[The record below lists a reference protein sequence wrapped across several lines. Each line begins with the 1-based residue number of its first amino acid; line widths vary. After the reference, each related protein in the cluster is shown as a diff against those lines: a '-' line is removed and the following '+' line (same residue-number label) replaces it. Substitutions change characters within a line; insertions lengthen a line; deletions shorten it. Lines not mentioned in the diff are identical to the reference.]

1 MAGLGC
7 SVYKGLGPE
16 GALDPDSVKPK
27 ANPVSLR
34 RKGPGRPESV
44 GGAST
49 GLEIVRKLRY
59 WIVQFV
65 TLNVS

>member
-27 ANPVSLR
+27 ANPFSLR

-44 GGAST
+44 GEAYQCGW
-49 GLEIVRKLRY
+49 GQH
-59 WIVQFV
+59 WP
-65 TLNVS
+65 